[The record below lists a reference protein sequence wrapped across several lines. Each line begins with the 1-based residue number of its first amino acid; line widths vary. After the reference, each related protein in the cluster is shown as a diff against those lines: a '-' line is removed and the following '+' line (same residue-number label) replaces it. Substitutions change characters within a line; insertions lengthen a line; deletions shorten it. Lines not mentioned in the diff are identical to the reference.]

1 MGFYKNTIIAFAIQL
16 VILLVIMAFIISN
29 KNNTQEFPPILG
41 ICPDFY
47 SLNDTGTCTTDSNVY
62 SSKEAT
68 CVRMN
73 PKGMAIN
80 EKRNWASDCGV
91 AWDGIT
97 NSSSI

>member
-1 MGFYKNTIIAFAIQL
+1 MGFYKNAIIGFAVQL
-16 VILLVIMAFIISN
+16 VILLIIMAFIISN
-29 KNNTQEFPPILG
+29 KNSSQEFPATLSV
-41 ICPDFY
+41 CPDFY
-47 SLNDTGTCTTDSNVY
+47 SLNNSGYCKNEANVY
-62 SSKEAT
+62 SSNKPK
-68 CVRMN
+68 CIQIN

>member
-16 VILLVIMAFIISN
+16 VILLIIMAAIMAN
-29 KNNTQEFPPILG
+29 KNKTQEFPPTLSV
-41 ICPDFY
+41 CADFY
-47 SLNDTGTCTTDSNVY
+47 SLHDNGTCVTDGTVY
-62 SSKEAT
+62 SSKEDK

-73 PKGMAIN
+73 PKGMSIN

>member
-16 VILLVIMAFIISN
+16 VILLIIMAAIMAN
-29 KNNTQEFPPILG
+29 KNNTQEFPPTLG
-41 ICPDFY
+41 VCPDFY
-47 SLNDTGTCTTDSNVY
+47 SLNENGACITDSTVY
-62 SSKEAT
+62 SSKEPT
-68 CVRMN
+68 CLRLN
-73 PKGMAIN
+73 PKGMSIN

>member
-1 MGFYKNTIIAFAIQL
+1 MGFYKNTIIAFAVQL
-16 VILLVIMAFIISN
+16 VILLIIMAVIMVN
-29 KNNTQEFPPILG
+29 KNGTQEFPATLSA
-41 ICPDFY
+41 CPDFY
-47 SLNDTGTCTTDSNVY
+47 SLNDSGFCTTDSNVY
-62 SSKEAT
+62 SNKEPQ

-73 PKGMAIN
+73 PKGMALN